1 MGLLGSLLKTTI
13 HVATTPLE
21 VVKDVATL
29 GGVLTDQDEP
39 YAVQRIKKLARDIQ
53 EVEDEVDDL

>member
-21 VVKDVATL
+21 VVKDVVTM
-29 GGVLTDQDEP
+29 GGVLTEQDEP
-39 YAVQRIKKLARDIQ
+39 YTVQRGKKLVDDMK
-53 EVEDEVDDL
+53 EGEDEVDDL

>member
-21 VVKDVATL
+21 VVKDVVTM
-29 GGVLTDQDEP
+29 GGVLTEQDEP
-39 YAVQRIKKLARDIQ
+39 YTVQRVKKLVDDMK